1 MPDFNLSLNPLL
13 LDPNDPLIKHAFRGT
28 SFAVVR
34 LEELNEIVNLK
45 ADAVTCYRPVNSQE
59 LFAVERIALSQQAIY
74 RGYRLEAGLF
84 TTALDYCL
92 EGSGRTFR
100 PMKPDMV
107 GDGDIEITR
116 AQNRNYALGE
126 GFRTMSIESD
136 VWQLLIRYQVNA
148 ERQYRRAVEDY
159 ERVKR
164 LRPEMPNQPI
174 DLKPENISD
183 QLASFTE
190 LGHSYLDRQPPITP
204 EPPPSGHSQTPPP
217 PATPE
222 LPPFTTPSLDFNPT
236 AYIRRAAVPETSRF
250 NLNLLSVPASTVRE
264 FPSSKC
270 ACRPAGSRVPI
281 ARASQAAPAE
291 SGSSIRS
298 RRRKTKPSACATEVP
313 RWTTIV
319 SAG

>member
-1 MPDFNLSLNPLL
+1 MSDLNFALNPLN
-13 LDPNDPLIKHAFRGT
+13 PEDPLIRHAFRGT

-45 ADAVTCYRPVNSQE
+45 ADAVACYRPVNSQE
-59 LFAVERIALSQQAIY
+59 LFAVERIALSQQAIF

-116 AQNRNYALGE
+116 AQNRNYAAGE

-148 ERQYRRAVEDY
+148 DRQYRRAVEDY

-164 LRPEMPNQPI
+164 LRPEMPNQPA
-174 DLKPENISD
+174 DPKVAPEPENID
-183 QLASFTE
+183 DDLASFTE
-190 LGHSYLDRQPPITP
+190 LGHSYLDYQPPVTP
-204 EPPPSGHSQTPPP
+204 EPPP
-217 PATPE
+217 AAVTPE
-222 LPPFTTPSLDFNPT
+222 SPLFPKPSSDFTPT
-236 AYIRRAAVPETSRF
+236 AYVRRAAAEPEPSRLKIVPIASF
-250 NLNLLSVPASTVRE
+250 FPGHSGAFSSVPKPQGMNRKQARKRSGTAA
-264 FPSSKC
+264 P
-270 ACRPAGSRVPI
+270 CRPA
-281 ARASQAAPAE
+281 
-291 SGSSIRS
+291 
-298 RRRKTKPSACATEVP
+298 TKPPLSSTRLTKDATP
-313 RWTTIV
+313 NPSHPPGGIDIPG
-319 SAG
+319 A